1 MVVGVFTCLIAIS
14 PIAVA
19 DWLDVI
25 AEDIRVVNVRTG
37 EAGTTV
43 TAFEGDTLQVFCTE
57 WVGLSSGHD
66 VWETKTVQRWE
77 NRVTIDGQAVAIFN
91 PTIAPGTMIG
101 HKDGSSGIGG
111 LGSYM
116 SQNGLTDI
124 RNIYPPVSWIAT
136 GTGNHE
142 ASCILNQPK
151 QISDHVATNNVVK
164 ALIVVA
170 AAPQPVPSS
179 PQQTPPAP
187 PTIASMTEPAT
198 RPESSIPSARLE
210 SNRLAS
216 ESRQPPVAGTSEF
229 PSVRTSTGSTRTA
242 NTQPAAAPPN
252 PCRMEVSYYV
262 PQPPIVETSSPSL
275 QAGDQVQIQ
284 CAFEKRTR
292 QLEWHQCDDAAKN
305 EMGSLKFS
313 QESGSRYSGMMIID
327 DTKVGVAT
335 SPVNGSSFD
344 NTATWLFSEAG
355 SHTVTCQVDNGL
367 HAADRDSP
375 WYLTSEASLRVNGR
389 GSDREYRRFEP
400 GNARRVKT
408 DGLRSGQNLVG
419 PEAGF
424 RIVEQRGS
432 GRGNNDLI
440 NPALNPQPEVPSSRR
455 AGGNDMV
462 NPALNPQPEV
472 PSSRQAGGND
482 MVNPALNP
490 QPEVPSSRQAGGNDM
505 VNPALNPQ
513 PEVPSSRRAGGNDMV
528 NPALNPQPEVPS
540 SRQAGGNDM
549 VNPALNPQPEVP
561 SSRQAGAND
570 MVNPALNPQPEVPS
584 SRQAGGNDMVNPA
597 LNPQPEVPSRRLG
610 SDEVSA
616 SPAANPLP
624 DPPSPNL
631 ENNALDNFT
640 GAAGQDLDQAAD
652 AQTGFTRVGQ
662 SQGDVAQ
669 SSDMNDAG
677 TANVAATLPVAQ
689 SPQRLARPAAP
700 DTGRSIA
707 VAMPWSGTVMNCVL
721 TSGTG
726 PKVGGISNYDFWA
739 ENTSSRVIERG
750 QRISWRAYGTTGGSS
765 PFSGS
770 KKDWTTEGT
779 HDLQAALPV
788 GKSIRIGSASL
799 PGRISRCDAMAQ

>member
-490 QPEVPSSRQAGGNDM
+490 QPEVPSSRQAG
-505 VNPALNPQ
+505 
-513 PEVPSSRRAGGNDMV
+513 
-528 NPALNPQPEVPS
+528 
-540 SRQAGGNDM
+540 
-549 VNPALNPQPEVP
+549 
-561 SSRQAGAND
+561 AND